1 MDEVCSVCCFGDGDS
16 FAYDP
21 NPNSFNDLPNF
32 SDYPPQPQYETYS
45 CELCENDSH
54 HGYDCPPR
62 FLLVYEQDSSYN
74 QNFSDNYYPQ
84 NSPSFPQQYLCCENC
99 GGPHESFQ
107 CQPMNQ
113 NHFEHNSNYS
123 GFDQPPQYSIN
134 HQPPSIQENLNQQK
148 MYELLQMMQSFCEKL
163 LQQKQ
168 AASID
173 QSPLQEMSIQ
183 DMEDLKQHY
192 LDEMLS
198 LSNDLQ
204 IKDYRNEKIDIRFRR
219 ECESMIDELK
229 GKFNGMSI
237 EINKKKE
244 LQHLEQVAN
253 LSTYPS
259 QHFKSF
265 CYDDDDDYD
274 YKESTIPL
282 NEIDSQIPPSIAI
295 TPVLP
300 TLEPEDSLIM
310 GNEELSTIPEK
321 ESDEVIKSS
330 VEDLVPI
337 PSESEDTSKSDSDC
351 DLPSCDDFSPINV
364 SEEKSVTFSN
374 PLFDSNDDFTSSDD
388 ESLSDEDVPE
398 DNVKIYSN
406 PLFEFDDEYISSDVN
421 PLFDEVLENIESKD
435 SYVSNLDESAL
446 LVTPLS
452 DINEDE
458 CFDPGGDV
466 DEIEFLLHRDPS
478 IYKMG
483 VVSILEGFTDEPP
496 LEENDDLF
504 DLESQENEWKKILC
518 DTPRISVQ

>member
-1 MDEVCSVCCFGDGDS
+1 MSSYNHFGCSWCGGPFNGGNCPGCSSVGSGNEFV
-16 FAYDP
+16 YDP
-21 NPNSFNDLPNF
+21 NPYSYNETPDF
-32 SDYPPQPQYETYS
+32 SYPPPQPQFETYS
-45 CELCENDSH
+45 CELCGNDSH
-54 HGYDCPPR
+54 YGFDCPPR
-62 FLLVYEQDSSYN
+62 FPLVHEQEPSYN

-113 NHFEHNSNYS
+113 NYFEPNYS

-134 HQPPSIQENLNQQK
+134 HQPPSIQENFNQQK

-259 QHFKSF
+259 RRFNSF
-265 CYDDDDDYD
+265 YDDDDE
-274 YKESTIPL
+274 ESSIPL
-282 NEIDSQIPPSIAI
+282 RDIISELPLSVAI
-295 TPVLP
+295 TPDLP
-300 TLEPEDSLIM
+300 TTDSLIM
-310 GNEELSTIPEK
+310 GDEHLSTIPEK
-321 ESDEVIKSS
+321 ESDEFIKSS

-337 PSESEDTSKSDSDC
+337 PSESEDTSESDSDC
-351 DLPSCDDFSPINV
+351 DLSSCDDFSPINV
-364 SEEKSVTFSN
+364 YEEKFIMIFYGLMTVT
-374 PLFDSNDDFTSSDD
+374 DSEADIIYL
-388 ESLSDEDVPE
+388 ESLLINDTIPNLPPE
-398 DNVKIYSN
+398 V
-406 PLFEFDDEYISSDVN
+406 F
-421 PLFDEVLENIESKD
+421 
-435 SYVSNLDESAL
+435 LDH
-446 LVTPLS
+446 
-452 DINEDE
+452 
-458 CFDPGGDV
+458 DPRS
-466 DEIEFLLHRDPS
+466 L
-478 IYKMG
+478 K
-483 VVSILEGFTDEPP
+483 DEPD
-496 LEENDDLF
+496 NDDLMT
-504 DLESQENEWKKILC
+504 EEPSI
-518 DTPRISVQ
+518 